1 MKYRSRW
8 LFLTMAA
15 CALPLLAQAQWQMAY
30 TARTVNLRAGPAR
43 DYPIVAIIPSGYQ
56 IALQGCLADYTWCDV
71 LAGPSRGW
79 IYAGNINYAYQ
90 NTYVPVLN
98 YGPIIGIGVR
108 GFVLDDYWGRHYHDR
123 PWYGERQRW
132 IHRRTVPAPPP
143 RFNPPERHLPPS
155 QRPQPIGPRPAQ
167 PQPPRSV
174 VPRPQPPSPPRS
186 VVPGQPPPPQPRI
199 GPGPRV
205 PPGASAHP
213 QRGPEP
219 APLAHPPQA
228 AGAGA
233 VRQAPP
239 QRAGADRHEPR
250 GEGRARVGEAR
261 ARPGAGPANVAPV
274 RP

>member
-8 LFLTMAA
+8 VFLTMAA
-15 CALPLLAQAQWQMAY
+15 YALPLLAQAQWQMAY

-43 DYPIVAIIPSGYQ
+43 DYPIVAIVPAGYQ
-56 IALQGCLADYTWCDV
+56 IALQGCLPDYTWCDV

-90 NTYVPVLN
+90 NAYVPVLN
-98 YGPIIGIGVR
+98 YGPVIGIGVL

-132 IHRRTVPAPPP
+132 VHRRSVPAPPP
-143 RFNPPERHLPPS
+143 RFNPPGRHLPPP
-155 QRPQPIGPRPAQ
+155 QRPEPIGPRPTQPQ

-174 VPRPQPPSPPRS
+174 VPRPQPPSPPPT
-186 VVPGQPPPPQPRI
+186 VIPGQPPPPQPRI
-199 GPGPRV
+199 GPGLRV
-205 PPGASAHP
+205 PQGAAPRP
-213 QRGPEP
+213 QRGPE
-219 APLAHPPQA
+219 LARPPQ
-228 AGAGA
+228 GIGPGG

-250 GEGRARVGEAR
+250 GEGRARAGEGRAR
-261 ARPGAGPANVAPV
+261 AGEPPG
-274 RP
+274 R